1 MNATPNTFIC
11 ESFYFSFLTSN
22 VRRWSS
28 SLFNET
34 HLFPSLYKYLQ
45 FYTML
50 FISINERAIDLITS
64 SSVEQWWESWG
75 WLGSRILFID
85 CNGLYTHD
93 RECKLWSEVSSR
105 CSDMELIQHQHQK
118 LHKNLNNL
126 LNQKYPLWILHS
138 NNQSTTRKIDF
149 ENLSVSVGFG
159 VRWWIK

>member
-1 MNATPNTFIC
+1 MNAIPNTFIC
-11 ESFYFSFLTSN
+11 ESFYFSFLISN

-28 SLFNET
+28 SLFYES
-34 HLFPSLYKYLQ
+34 HLFPSPYKYLQ

-85 CNGLYTHD
+85 CNGVYTHD

-138 NNQSTTRKIDF
+138 NNQSMTRKIDF
-149 ENLSVSVGFG
+149 KNLSVSVGFG